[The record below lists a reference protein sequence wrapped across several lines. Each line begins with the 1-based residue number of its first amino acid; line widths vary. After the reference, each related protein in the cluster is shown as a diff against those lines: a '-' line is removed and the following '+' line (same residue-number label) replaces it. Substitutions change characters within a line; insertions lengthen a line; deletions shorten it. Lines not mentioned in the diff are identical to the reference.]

1 MGQNDT
7 TGNSQGEGCTEVLTL
22 SYTFSK
28 SIKLFQNH
36 FFKKYFKDIIRFAQY
51 KPVKSINSFLYYT
64 AW

>member
-22 SYTFSK
+22 SYIFSK

-36 FFKKYFKDIIRFAQY
+36 
-51 KPVKSINSFLYYT
+51 SF
-64 AW
+64 